1 MDRKFGSNMSSDRG
15 CNNVDNNTN
24 EKSSI
29 FKGFFDKIKI
39 LNFVRNSESDTNNRN
54 DSPSSGGFKSEHLR
68 KNEKNGNSPRRNWQ
82 YYLTNNHL

>member
-1 MDRKFGSNMSSDRG
+1 MDRKFGSNVSSDRG
-15 CNNVDNNTN
+15 CNNGGINTN
-24 EKSSI
+24 EKCSF
-29 FKGFFDKIKI
+29 FKGFFAKIKI

-68 KNEKNGNSPRRNWQ
+68 KNEKNDKLPRRNWQ